1 MDLKRSERVVDP
13 SFVELSLIRSFVY
26 NAELSLIRSF
36 VYNAELSLIRSF
48 V

>member
-1 MDLKRSERVVDP
+1 MILKGLPKKVPYAFCVVDP
-13 SFVELSLIRSFVY
+13 SF
-26 NAELSLIRSF
+26 AELSLIRSF